1 MPTTQR
7 IKQQISIARAKTK
20 AKDKRGALMALKT
33 KKLFEKEIGTLQATV
48 FTVEQQWLMLARD
61 NVMRQEVYEDDK
73 RRHVTKASCEVI
85 GMILAAHPQVRFAAL
100 PCMWVY
106 GRGSLVHSH
115 STRNFRRRPLFW
127 LLFSNRREMAE

>member
-85 GMILAAHPQVRFAAL
+85 GMILAAHPQVRIACPACGCVGGGRLYTHTARAAFE
-100 PCMWVY
+100 
-106 GRGSLVHSH
+106 G
-115 STRNFRRRPLFW
+115 PLFW